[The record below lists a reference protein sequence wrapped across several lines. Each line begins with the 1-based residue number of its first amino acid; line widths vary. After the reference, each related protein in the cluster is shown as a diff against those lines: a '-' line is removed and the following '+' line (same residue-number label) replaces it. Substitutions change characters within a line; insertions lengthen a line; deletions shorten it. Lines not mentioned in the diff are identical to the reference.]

1 VWQPPHRAAPQPSV
15 QMLAV
20 GVAIF
25 ATAAVAFLAVCLR
38 RGHVQACT
46 DLVIS
51 LVLLALGSA
60 GLVFEVLRWVLFP
73 LNWVQRRWLRR
84 ARADVRRLV
93 IFDGI
98 CVLCNKFGR
107 FSFYRLVNPDLVSF
121 VPFQDSQHIK
131 IDELQLEF
139 KFGEADVKSRI
150 AFVSGDRIFW
160 GADAIIELCR
170 WFDWPFPLARFAYL
184 VPRPIRDV
192 LYQIVA
198 DNRYRWFGTQAL
210 DKNFARQLCPY
221 YYFKGKKGDGE
232 EKTPDKGKSTGQDS
246 AAAAA
251 ETAVSSSDEDNMEA
265 EDKAFVEQERLEAE
279 LAAAKRK
286 LEKTQSE
293 LRRRKT
299 AT

>member
-1 VWQPPHRAAPQPSV
+1 MLIAG
-15 QMLAV
+15 LAV
-20 GVAIF
+20 
-25 ATAAVAFLAVCLR
+25 AAVGAFLALCLR
-38 RGHVQACT
+38 QGHVRACT
-46 DLVIS
+46 DLVIL
-51 LVLLALGSA
+51 LVLTALGSA
-60 GLVFEVLRWVLFP
+60 AFVFEFLRWVLFP
-73 LNWVQRRWLRR
+73 LNWMQRRWLRR

-121 VPFQDSQHIK
+121 VPFQDSQHIN
-131 IDELQLEF
+131 IDELQAEF
-139 KFGEADVKSRI
+139 KFGEAEVKSRI

-184 VPRPIRDV
+184 VPRPIRAV

-221 YYFKGKKGDGE
+221 YYFKGKKNGQAQAAD
-232 EKTPDKGKSTGQDS
+232 TGAS
-246 AAAAA
+246 ATAA
-251 ETAVSSSDEDNMEA
+251 ENPKNKIEAAVDTD
-265 EDKAFVEQERLEAE
+265 AE
-279 LAAAKRK
+279 LTAATKK
-286 LEKTQSE
+286 LPETNTE
-293 LRRRKT
+293 LRQRNT

>member
-1 VWQPPHRAAPQPSV
+1 MLYAG
-15 QMLAV
+15 LAV
-20 GVAIF
+20 
-25 ATAAVAFLAVCLR
+25 AVVGAFLGLCLR
-38 RGHVQACT
+38 QGHVRACT
-46 DLVIS
+46 DLVIL
-51 LVLLALGSA
+51 LVLTALGSVA
-60 GLVFEVLRWVLFP
+60 FVFEFLRWVLFP

-121 VPFQDSQHIK
+121 VPFQDSQHIN
-131 IDELQLEF
+131 IDELQAEF
-139 KFGEADVKSRI
+139 KFGEAEVKSRI

-184 VPRPIRDV
+184 VPRPMRDV
-192 LYQIVA
+192 LYQMVA

-221 YYFKGKKGDGE
+221 YYFKGKKDGPAHAAGASPTAMESSTSVSVSGDTASPRVLGMLGKAVALAGE
-232 EKTPDKGKSTGQDS
+232 STNGAAPVEMDAEGTVTKKKLPDTSKELRQRS
-246 AAAAA
+246 AA
-251 ETAVSSSDEDNMEA
+251 S
-265 EDKAFVEQERLEAE
+265 
-279 LAAAKRK
+279 
-286 LEKTQSE
+286 
-293 LRRRKT
+293 
-299 AT
+299 

>member
-1 VWQPPHRAAPQPSV
+1 MRA
-15 QMLAV
+15 MLAAGL
-20 GVAIF
+20 GV
-25 ATAAVAFLAVCLR
+25 AAVAGGAFLVLCLR
-38 RGHVQACT
+38 QGHVRACT
-46 DLVIS
+46 DLVIL
-51 LVLLALGSA
+51 LVLIALGSVA
-60 GLVFEVLRWVLFP
+60 FVFEFLRWVLFP

-121 VPFQDSQHIK
+121 VPFQDAQHIN
-131 IDELQLEF
+131 IDELQAEF
-139 KFGEADVKSRI
+139 KFGEAEVKSRI
-150 AFVSGDRIFW
+150 AFVSGSRIFW

-170 WFDWPFPLARFAYL
+170 WFDWPFPLARFGYL

-221 YYFKGKKGDGE
+221 YYFKGKKNGGKGTSADQGASTGAE
-232 EKTPDKGKSTGQDS
+232 AKDSAVEPAKRDVELKAAKTGKS
-246 AAAAA
+246 
-251 ETAVSSSDEDNMEA
+251 ETEP
-265 EDKAFVEQERLEAE
+265 
-279 LAAAKRK
+279 
-286 LEKTQSE
+286 E
-293 LRRRKT
+293 LRQRNA